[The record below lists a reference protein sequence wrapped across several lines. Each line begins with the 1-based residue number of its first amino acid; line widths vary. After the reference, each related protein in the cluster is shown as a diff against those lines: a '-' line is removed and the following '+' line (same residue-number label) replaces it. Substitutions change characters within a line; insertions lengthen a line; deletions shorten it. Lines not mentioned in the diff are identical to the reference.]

1 VVKNYVPRT
10 VKLEKEDNDRL
21 MKVCGLNNASI
32 STFMR
37 TAILEKL
44 NSGVISNVAGKNKIQ
59 YDSGNDTFTW
69 MVLLDDGKEVEVL
82 RSLSVDFLQ
91 NLTSGIEFEL
101 RKRDEL
107 VRKKQKD
114 SVAIPKGL
122 VKG

>member
-1 VVKNYVPRT
+1 MVKNYVPRT

-91 NLTSGIEFEL
+91 NLTRGIEFEL

>member
-1 VVKNYVPRT
+1 MVKNYVPRT

-59 YDSGNDTFTW
+59 YDPATDSFSW
-69 MVLLDDGKEVEVL
+69 VVQLDDGKEVEVL

>member
-1 VVKNYVPRT
+1 MVKNYVPRT